1 MDGNYWQRVA
11 KIIIIIIIIIIIV
24 GIRAKICILALGPWP
39 RMLIDLRT
47 NKQL

>member
-11 KIIIIIIIIIIIV
+11 IIIIIIIIIMIV
-24 GIRAKICILALGPWP
+24 GIRAKNCILALRPWP

>member
-11 KIIIIIIIIIIIV
+11 KIIIIIIIIV
-24 GIRAKICILALGPWP
+24 GIRAKNCILALGPWP